1 MKGNFDIIS
10 LGKKRYQFK
19 LRLKSNRYTE
29 KQLVNLWTSR
39 RSSDIYIVWV
49 MFVRLR
55 ICKVGSCDSFITSK
69 ITYNKII
76 ICEVIPGDV

>member
-29 KQLVNLWTSR
+29 KHLVNLWTSR

-49 MFVRLR
+49 ML
-55 ICKVGSCDSFITSK
+55 
-69 ITYNKII
+69 
-76 ICEVIPGDV
+76 